1 MISISQELAA
11 RSFGCSDMRMILV
24 AMFMVASA
32 AAFADSDRAMAN
44 DNAIGAPEVMAA
56 LYQFDLF
63 EQNAIDSADTH
74 GNQQVRNF
82 AIARADD
89 AAKRDKIL
97 DEIRKQTGANV
108 SFDRKSRPACDDTI
122 PALASDDGPVFV
134 RKFYQAQVVEHRSAV
149 DALERYLQAPDNDE
163 LRSFAANELPVL
175 RAGLEDVEAAM
186 TDE

>member
-1 MISISQELAA
+1 
-11 RSFGCSDMRMILV
+11 MRMILV
-24 AMFMVASA
+24 AMLLVASA
-32 AAFADSDRAMAN
+32 AAFADGRRDRAATN

-108 SFDRKSRPACDDTI
+108 SFDRKSSPARGDTI
-122 PALASDDGPVFV
+122 PALVSDDGPVFV

-149 DALERYLQAPDNDE
+149 DALERYLQAPGNDE
-163 LRSFAANELPVL
+163 LRSFAADELPVL
-175 RAGLEDVEAAM
+175 RAGLEDSEAAM